1 MAMPTLSPNGTE
13 KARIE
18 MKIPVSALWP
28 LISPMMAEVTRVGTS
43 GAFGLGSFWTLSE
56 RDGLRPAC
64 RIAAQRGPSAFVLGD
79 VGASATQGQA
89 LYRRWPG
96 KADLAAAVVATLE
109 DQDQDQDR
117 AHTVDPF
124 TALVAE
130 LADYQRGV
138 SMPGRL
144 SLVGTM
150 LQDTTDP
157 DVRARYRA
165 TVVAPRRGRLLAI
178 LETARQLGHIDA
190 DADLEVALTMCT
202 GSWYGR
208 ELTGNPPPPRW
219 PERTA
224 TLVWRAL
231 GGRVLSH

>member
-1 MAMPTLSPNGTE
+1 MGARPGRARDAAIDDRVLAVAAKHLSQHGYAAMSLAAVAEEAGT
-13 KARIE
+13 
-18 MKIPVSALWP
+18 
-28 LISPMMAEVTRVGTS
+28 TR
-43 GAFGLGSFWTLSE
+43 
-56 RDGLRPAC
+56 
-64 RIAAQRGPSAFVLGD
+64 
-79 VGASATQGQA
+79 QA

-109 DQDQDQDR
+109 DQDQGHQD
-117 AHTVDPF
+117 AATVDPF
-124 TALVAE
+124 SALVAE

-157 DVRARYRA
+157 DVRTRYRT
-165 TVVAPRRGRLLAI
+165 TVVAPRRGRLMAI
-178 LETARQLGHIDA
+178 LESARQLGHIEA

-208 ELTGNPPPPRW
+208 ELAGDPPPPRW

-224 TLVWRAL
+224 ALVWRAL
-231 GGRVLSH
+231 GGQVPSH